1 MKKFILILLLFGI
14 LIGCSDDKG
23 RTVNPYLPNYA
34 FSFIVN
40 MNLPLYSGLVSPV
53 NPIRITD
60 SASNITIIVMRVSG
74 NDFRAWDA
82 NCPNQYP
89 TPCSLMTVSSPNA
102 KCGCED
108 FEYSLFTGIGGG
120 DYSMKP
126 YYVEVLGNNSI
137 RIYNL

>member
-1 MKKFILILLLFGI
+1 MKNLFIILFAFFFLFG
-14 LIGCSDDKG
+14 CSNDKG
-23 RTVNPYLPNYA
+23 RTTNPYLPNYA
-34 FSFIVN
+34 FSFIIN
-40 MNLPLYSGLVSPV
+40 LNLPLYSGLISPV

-60 SASNITIIVMRVSG
+60 SATGITMIVMKVTDT
-74 NDFRAWDA
+74 DFRAWDA

-89 TPCSLMTVSSPNA
+89 TSCSLMNIKGVNT
-102 KCGCED
+102 KCDCED
-108 FEYSLFTGIGGG
+108 YEYSIFTGIGNA

>member
-60 SASNITIIVMRVSG
+60 SASNITMIVMRVSG

-102 KCGCED
+102 KCNCEN
-108 FEYSLFTGIGGG
+108 FEYSLFTGIGSG